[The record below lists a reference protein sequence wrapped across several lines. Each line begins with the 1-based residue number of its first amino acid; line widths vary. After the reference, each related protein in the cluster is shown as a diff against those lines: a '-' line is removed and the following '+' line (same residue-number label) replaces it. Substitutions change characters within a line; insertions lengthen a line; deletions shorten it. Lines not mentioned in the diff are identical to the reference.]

1 MSEPLDQTAPLLPAV
16 TRQHSVMEY
25 GWEGSAFIT
34 ITTTSTSDIMGQ
46 HNKIGGII
54 FRVALTEMGLN
65 QRIVKDR
72 EEVIN

>member
-46 HNKIGGII
+46 HNKIGGITLGASFVFI
-54 FRVALTEMGLN
+54 PLSGL
-65 QRIVKDR
+65 
-72 EEVIN
+72 